1 MNEIL
6 VIGGHG
12 MLGRPVARRLVQE
25 GFAVRAMARS
35 VGRAAEVLP
44 EAVQVVSGDVSNE
57 DDIARAAEGVD
68 AVYLNLESPD
78 PKASFRPELDG
89 TRMVVRALRSRPG
102 VLLAKISAIE
112 MGPEIDWPYAQQKR
126 ESEQVLM
133 ESGHP
138 YLVFRPT
145 WLMESLPLFVRGKRL
160 AIPGHPPHPLYW
172 VAGDDM
178 ARWVVGA
185 LRSERWHNRTITV
198 QGPEPL
204 TFREAARRFVAAWDP
219 GIKVTHFPLWPLRLA
234 GMFMAQI
241 GNFATLMRL
250 TSAFA
255 EEFQSQDVWDALGPP
270 QLNIEEYV
278 DYIRA
283 TGDFPSKSLRK

>member
-6 VIGGHG
+6 LIGGHG

-25 GFAVRAMARS
+25 GFTVRAMARS
-35 VGRAAEVLP
+35 AGRAAAVLP
-44 EAVQVVSGDVSNE
+44 EAVEVVEGDVRNA
-57 DDIARAAEGVD
+57 DDIERAADGVG
-68 AVYLNLESPD
+68 AVYLNLESPN
-78 PKASFRPELDG
+78 PKAAFRPELDG
-89 TRMVVRALRSRPG
+89 TRMVVEALRSRPQ

-112 MGPEIDWPYAQQKR
+112 LGPEIDWPYAQQKR
-126 ESEQVLM
+126 ESEHVL
-133 ESGHP
+133 EQSGHP
-138 YLVFRPT
+138 YLIFRPT

-160 AIPGHPPHPLYW
+160 TIPGHPPHPLYW

-185 LRSERWHNRTITV
+185 LRSERWYNRAITV

-204 TFREAARRFVAAWDP
+204 AFREAAERFVAAWDP
-219 GIKVTHFPLWPLRLA
+219 TIRVTHFPLWPLRLA
-234 GMFMAQI
+234 GMFKPEI
-241 GNFATLMRL
+241 GNFVTLMRL

-255 EEFQSQDVWDALGPP
+255 EAFQSQDVWDALGPP
-270 QLNIEEYV
+270 QLTIEGYV

-283 TGDFPSKSLRK
+283 TDDFPRKQLT